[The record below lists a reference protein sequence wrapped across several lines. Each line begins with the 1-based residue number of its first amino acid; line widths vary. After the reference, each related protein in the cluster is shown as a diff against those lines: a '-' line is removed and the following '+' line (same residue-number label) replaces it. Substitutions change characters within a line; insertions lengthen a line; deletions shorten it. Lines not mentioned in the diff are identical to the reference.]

1 MDYPLGEL
9 IDNFNHDHIEWL
21 TNYFIKNNSNNLPFY
36 FSYVSYKKG
45 VNIFEESHQLA
56 VCRNLLRNGCTVYIE
71 LSEFLLP
78 KIQQDLSNDFTN
90 NVKFVKISDLNKNDV
105 YTIDI

>member
-1 MDYPLGEL
+1 M
-9 IDNFNHDHIEWL
+9 
-21 TNYFIKNNSNNLPFY
+21 S
-36 FSYVSYKKG
+36 VSPIRLSSAAKYYE
-45 VNIFEESHQLA
+45 EESHQLA